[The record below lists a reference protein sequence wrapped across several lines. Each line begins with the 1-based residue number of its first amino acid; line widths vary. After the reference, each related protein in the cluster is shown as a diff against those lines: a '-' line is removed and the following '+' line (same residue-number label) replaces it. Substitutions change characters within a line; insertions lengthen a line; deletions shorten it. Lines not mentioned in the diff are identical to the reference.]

1 MTYPIQ
7 PGPSFPASK
16 MGEQPNPL
24 SSALDG
30 DQNIHS
36 SDRPCLAMLF
46 NIATLAA
53 ATWTLNE
60 GTI

>member
-16 MGEQPNPL
+16 TDERPNPVSL
-24 SSALDG
+24 AWDG
-30 DQNIHS
+30 DQNRRS
-36 SDRPCLAMLF
+36 SIRPCLAMLF
-46 NIATLAA
+46 NIAAA